1 MMAAWAGAFFLIHYL
16 LVFGIE
22 LTVGMHPDELSLRG
36 RALYHLAFDV
46 CNLAATCA
54 LLLVC
59 LRRWAS
65 ARAQVL
71 TLRVRPLWK
80 WAYVALC
87 CVMFPALLQLA
98 SLTQVCCLF
107 SLSWCL
113 QVCRHVQLGSL
124 SVAAACGGQHPQ
136 P

>member
-1 MMAAWAGAFFLIHYL
+1 MAAWASAFFLIHYL
-16 LVFGIE
+16 LVFSIE

-46 CNLAATCA
+46 CNLAATCG
-54 LLLVC
+54 LLHVC

-65 ARAQVL
+65 ARSRLL
-71 TLRVRPLWK
+71 TLQGRPLWK

-98 SLTQVCCLF
+98 SLTQVGAC
-107 SLSWCL
+107 
-113 QVCRHVQLGSL
+113 VAHVLRIGIAHTPLHDHSH
-124 SVAAACGGQHPQ
+124 ACQ
-136 P
+136 